1 MDGSEECGGLP
12 TGVHHYQK
20 WVSLPQKGRDVDGGH
35 FPSKDMAITI
45 SGLSKKG
52 SLCASGV
59 DADAVPAVDEDVIGQ
74 SRSDYNDPASINS
87 PEAVAADGASGA
99 AVSGESFG
107 CVAGSVGSVA
117 AEVSTVHS
125 VAWGFSS
132 PTDPKENC
140 RRSDVLPEV
149 SGTLLSPDRDSGSRS
164 GSMGSAGYTLG
175 DPSGRIGYGAVEDR
189 LLGSRGGDSTL
200 APVSSVLDDVMASDN
215 AAADRVFPASAVAR
229 VNNGERSKLS
239 SPTAGKGKNVG
250 VAGPGV
256 TNRVPSRVWVKTRRD
271 ANGSHLEADCMSTS
285 FSQQPARILGL
296 DDKDFPPLRSL
307 PDSDAS
313 REASKVGNDG
323 SLKTGSKS
331 EVNTLLSSAPTC
343 SQPVRLGSRYDKE
356 VVGKGK
362 GDTTAGLPS
371 NDAKFSHNW
380 RSLFVNRPKSCSSLA
395 FYKPSKVDGK
405 MTINPPPEAVAEGVG
420 LWEGSLVGQFFD

>member
-35 FPSKDMAITI
+35 FPSKDMAITR

-59 DADAVPAVDEDVIGQ
+59 DADAVPAVNEDVIGQ
-74 SRSDYNDPASINS
+74 SRSDYADPASINS

-107 CVAGSVGSVA
+107 CVAGSVGCVA

-132 PTDPKENC
+132 LTDPKENC

-149 SGTLLSPDRDSGSRS
+149 SGTLLSSDRDSGSRS

-175 DPSGRIGYGAVEDR
+175 DPSGRIGHGAVEDR

-200 APVSSVLDDVMASDN
+200 APVTSVLDDVMPSDN

-229 VNNGERSKLS
+229 VN
-239 SPTAGKGKNVG
+239 T
-250 VAGPGV
+250 
-256 TNRVPSRVWVKTRRD
+256 
-271 ANGSHLEADCMSTS
+271 
-285 FSQQPARILGL
+285 
-296 DDKDFPPLRSL
+296 
-307 PDSDAS
+307 
-313 REASKVGNDG
+313 
-323 SLKTGSKS
+323 
-331 EVNTLLSSAPTC
+331 
-343 SQPVRLGSRYDKE
+343 
-356 VVGKGK
+356 
-362 GDTTAGLPS
+362 
-371 NDAKFSHNW
+371 
-380 RSLFVNRPKSCSSLA
+380 
-395 FYKPSKVDGK
+395 
-405 MTINPPPEAVAEGVG
+405 
-420 LWEGSLVGQFFD
+420 